1 MSQKIN
7 VERPNHLHS
16 LFEKKEKREKGDMLE
31 GKVVL
36 AEVPFKCK
44 SKVLKGKKK
53 PGAVKFS
60 QVLDVVACF

>member
-7 VERPNHLHS
+7 VERPNHLRS

-31 GKVVL
+31 GKLVL
-36 AEVPFKCK
+36 AE

-60 QVLDVVACF
+60 QVLDVVTCF